1 VQAAAE
7 RQVEEEAEEGGAEHE
22 RVRAQRRELLHGGS
36 VGLAGGSSAVGTGRE
51 CCSDPRFYNCDE
63 LFHPGASSFSI
74 PLYWLCYTYRSVC
87 TKERKKKGAWPHREP
102 NRWALSRS
110 DGLMFSGGRGSCRR
124 VTARQLALPE
134 RQQQHANPLPTPLQL
149 GEADVRMSPSQFGEA

>member
-1 VQAAAE
+1 
-7 RQVEEEAEEGGAEHE
+7 VE
-22 RVRAQRRELLHGGS
+22 QSTNGS
-36 VGLAGGSSAVGTGRE
+36 VHSAASCCMVAQSGWLVGVARSAQEESAAPIHGFIIVMSCFTPA
-51 CCSDPRFYNCDE
+51 D
-63 LFHPGASSFSI
+63 GASSFSI

-134 RQQQHANPLPTPLQL
+134 RQQQHANPLPTHLQL